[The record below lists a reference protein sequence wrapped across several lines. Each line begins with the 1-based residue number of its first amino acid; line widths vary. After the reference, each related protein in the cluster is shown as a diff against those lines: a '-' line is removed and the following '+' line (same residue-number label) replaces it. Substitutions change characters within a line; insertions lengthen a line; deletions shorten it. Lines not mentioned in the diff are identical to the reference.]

1 MRRRVIGF
9 LLIFQLLFAL
19 TSGYSQ
25 SHKFYLKRGKRYYKI
40 GAYDRAIGDFKRAA
54 RIRKGNATITY
65 HLGLAYLGAGDVD
78 QALKNLEKV
87 YLLNPKIDRE
97 ITYYLGTAYQYQY
110 DLEKAK
116 KVFQIYKDLKKKNE
130 SKALK
135 KIRECD
141 FGIASIAKKQNTE
154 VRNLREPINSKYNDY
169 APIIDPKGRFL
180 ILTSSRNGSTGGLRL
195 TDGSYY
201 EDIYISY
208 KRNGKWDDP
217 KKISPKINIK
227 YHDAACSISPDGQ
240 TLYFYYERGGGNIYA
255 STKENNLWSEPV
267 KLTDKINSVFWET
280 SASITADG
288 KTIYF
293 SSDRPGGIGGLD
305 IYRTDLRENGEW
317 STPVNLGPTINT
329 RFSEDAP
336 FISPDGKTLYF
347 GSNGHTGMGG
357 NDIFYS
363 RVVNGRYQEPVNM
376 GYPINTVFNDLYFTI
391 SPDNKHGYYASSQ
404 PDGEGDADI
413 YEIIFHE
420 WPEGDRPEVSP
431 DVTPQ
436 VIARLNED
444 PEPEEQVSAPARE
457 ERKEPEVTVAQ
468 VEPKEKE
475 EPEITVAQVEPEKTE
490 AKKEPETP
498 VIETK
503 EEVAVVT
510 PTTSEPTSTKQ
521 EEPQED
527 KQPDIEED
535 IEIEQPIAR
544 NETPEPVV
552 EEAEEQK
559 SAPIAVE
566 KPFVNDAPSP
576 TAQVVIP
583 STEEARVIEKA
594 SVQYF
599 DEDFI
604 NEQKEKG
611 VVTILKGKVIDAGNA
626 KPLFAT
632 MKLID
637 NESNTILAEVKS
649 DPISGD
655 FELIIP
661 HGGNYGVT
669 TTRLGYLFNSINFSI
684 PKNTEMPE
692 LDTHILLQ
700 KAEVGSKVILKNIF
714 FDTGKSDLRTESL
727 AELFQIRS
735 LLSENPSMNVQI
747 NGHTDNTGNA
757 VYNKVLSKK
766 RAQSVVDYLISHN
779 IDANRLSA
787 KGFGEERP
795 LVSNDDEEDGREIN
809 RRTEIEIISV
819 DNSIAGNP

>member
-25 SHKFYLKRGKRYYKI
+25 SHKFYLKRGKKYYKI

-97 ITYYLGTAYQYQY
+97 ITYYLGIAYQYQY

-116 KVFQIYKDLKKKNE
+116 KVFHIYKDLKKKNE
-130 SKALK
+130 AKALR
-135 KIRECD
+135 KIKECD
-141 FGIASIAKKQNTE
+141 FGMASIAKKQNTE
-154 VRNLREPINSKYNDY
+154 VRNLREPINSRYNDY

-180 ILTSSRNGSTGGLRL
+180 IFTSSRNGSTGGLRL

-201 EDIYISY
+201 EDIYISH
-208 KRNGKWDDP
+208 KRNGQWDDP

-227 YHDAACSISPDGQ
+227 YHDAACSISPDGK
-240 TLYFYYERGGGNIYA
+240 TLYLYYERGGGNIYA
-255 STKENNLWSEPV
+255 ATKENNLWSEPERM
-267 KLTDKINSVFWET
+267 TDKINSVFWET

-329 RFSEDAP
+329 NFSEDSP
-336 FISPDGKTLYF
+336 YISPDGKTLYF

-357 NDIFYS
+357 NDIYYS
-363 RVVNGRYQEPVNM
+363 RVINGRYQEPVNM
-376 GYPINTVFNDLYFTI
+376 GYPINTVFNDNYFTI

-420 WPEGDRPEVSP
+420 WPEGERPEVSP
-431 DVTPQ
+431 DVDPQ
-436 VIARLNED
+436 VIARLEE
-444 PEPEEQVSAPARE
+444 EPTQQEEVSAPARE
-457 ERKEPEVTVAQ
+457 VEV
-468 VEPKEKE
+468 
-475 EPEITVAQVEPEKTE
+475 EPEITVAKAEPEETKTT
-490 AKKEPETP
+490 AEPETP
-498 VIETK
+498 VIDTK

-510 PTTSEPTSTKQ
+510 PKTTSPTTVQ
-521 EEPQED
+521 EKPKED
-527 KQPDIEED
+527 K
-535 IEIEQPIAR
+535 
-544 NETPEPVV
+544 EPVV
-552 EEAEEQK
+552 EQEPEVEEEIEVEEQVAQVETPRQEVQEPEPEPEEEK
-559 SAPIAVE
+559 SAPLAVE
-566 KPFVNDAPSP
+566 KPFVDEVQSP
-576 TAQVVIP
+576 VAQVAVP
-583 STEEARVIEKA
+583 SAEEAEVIEKA
-594 SVQYF
+594 SVKYF

-611 VVTILKGKVIDAGNA
+611 VVTILKGKVIDAGDA
-626 KPLFAT
+626 KPLYAT

-649 DPISGD
+649 DPVSGD

-735 LLSENPSMNVQI
+735 LLSENPKMTVQI
-747 NGHTDNTGNA
+747 NGHTDNIGNA

-779 IDANRLSA
+779 IDPNRLSA

-819 DNSIAGNP
+819 DNSIAGN